1 MQRQGLLFSKRLSD
15 GAPTVFFFFFFFLMK
30 LRACTTFAKENYS
43 L

>member
-15 GAPTVFFFFFFFLMK
+15 GAATVFFFFFFLMK